1 MYPQWQCS
9 CSQQDEGVTVV
20 HIHREV
26 GGEEVS
32 EVLTV
37 SLGWESHMVD
47 AIVML
52 CVCMWERGG
61 GAAVG
66 YKCVCMFHPKNLCN
80 RGYSTRVGSNTGPHP
95 HPYCD
100 PHLVL
105 KV

>member
-1 MYPQWQCS
+1 VVPTYPQRQYS
-9 CSQQDEGVTVV
+9 CSQQDEGVTIV

-52 CVCMWERGG
+52 CVCMWEGSGRIQM
-61 GAAVG
+61 
-66 YKCVCMFHPKNLCN
+66 CMYVPSQKLMQQ
-80 RGYSTRVGSNTGPHP
+80 R
-95 HPYCD
+95 
-100 PHLVL
+100 L
-105 KV
+105 